1 MEQEYHT
8 HVTQQENKYLLF
20 NAYHTHLTHW
30 FFESKRGRKYEH
42 KSTNT
47 ANLRKK

>member
-20 NAYHTHLTHW
+20 NAYHTHPKHW
-30 FFESKRGRKYEH
+30 SFESKRGPKYGH